1 MLTVEWPV
9 PHTANYRACR
19 LAAVALGIA
28 VLADE
33 TTLVQH
39 LTRLDMPTVAAHIDA
54 LAKETKLLSWGA
66 LSLVMTLILSWI
78 KLR

>member
-1 MLTVEWPV
+1 MDASRLIAWVV
-9 PHTANYRACR
+9 G

-39 LTRLDMPTVAAHIDA
+39 LTRLAMPTVAAYIDA

>member
-1 MLTVEWPV
+1 MDASRLIAWVV
-9 PHTANYRACR
+9 G

-39 LTRLDMPTVAAHIDA
+39 LTRLDMPTAAAHIDA